1 MAGFKFGCASGSGY
15 VTCDMDCKLEIA
27 SPILLGTNDYSGAGG
42 GTGPVYAKRSAIL
55 DYSVKNVDVLMGAFI
70 IDTSQQVPTFYD
82 IYNWTSGYNK
92 LLGKDGIQTGNYH
105 GYFGYVSSGNLKN
118 AYNDANI
125 PIFTDPDEF
134 FAYLNPVAT
143 YASNGGGATHI
154 AKRTGHLKDLSS
166 YTSDILL
173 VSGGGGGGLLVGEN
187 AYNGADAGGI
197 SGSGNNSGNQSS
209 GYAFGQG
216 ESGTN
221 ESGGGSG
228 LYGGT
233 KNGTSSTI
241 IMNSWCKTTDYNNHR
256 QSSHRHN
263 FTVNFNTDVVSELS
277 SYLGSD
283 YILEYLGDNPSGG
296 MYSQVP
302 ITYDGDN
309 NVFYSSVYNKH
320 IALPIKSDIGKI
332 VKLAFTYTNKSSG
345 SYAWIQVGLLK
356 INGNTTTTL
365 KYAQYSSTGNYE
377 LTLDTPAEADY
388 LWICNAEDLFEISNM
403 TMYVQASIMN
413 EAGAGSGYIG
423 NSLLSNKKMVG
434 YNVPTSDAE
443 GTKTESIND
452 VSASAVANKP
462 KSGNGHARIKYLT
475 DGIIRFKNAIVFP
488 HNDFTVI
495 GKNQVEYTI
504 AQVSQM
510 CAGKNNNTYY
520 LQWSGTRYICLMFNE
535 ASGWDMKLASDVYA
549 KGEGQEDWLYGMNG
563 ASPLYPC
570 ELNGNYLGV
579 SWSFNSVFID
589 NTYYIDYGDRGGTEE
604 HPIIIVSNL
613 ANFDV
618 YKDGAKVMVR

>member
-1 MAGFKFGCASGSGY
+1 MAWRNVNIPELGLAELVDMTIATNKSIPGISTQTNPRIDFTNATKIDNWANNSTLYFCNNKIKVITSISPSDSSEYRYDLY
-15 VTCDMDCKLEIA
+15 V
-27 SPILLGTNDYSGAGG
+27 N
-42 GTGPVYAKRSAIL
+42 
-55 DYSVKNVDVLMGAFI
+55 DVLVYKNRTHYLNYTNETYLFAVVDDENHIGAIGQYEHNNRMGWWSEGAPRDGYNFGNSNNF
-70 IDTSQQVPTFYD
+70 TEN
-82 IYNWTSGYNK
+82 IYNVLVGAEPLPAIT
-92 LLGKDGIQTGNYH
+92 
-105 GYFGYVSSGNLKN
+105 
-118 AYNDANI
+118 
-125 PIFTDPDEF
+125 
-134 FAYLNPVAT
+134 
-143 YASNGGGATHI
+143 SNGGGATHI
-154 AKRTGHLKDLSS
+154 AKVTGQLKDLSS
-166 YTSDILL
+166 NLSDILM
-173 VSGGGGGGLLVGEN
+173 VSGGGGGGYLVGEN
-187 AYNGADAGGI
+187 AYAGADAGGI

-233 KNGTSSTI
+233 KNGASSTI

-296 MYSQVP
+296 MYSQIP

-320 IALPIKSDIGKI
+320 IALPIKSGIGKI
-332 VKLAFTYTNKSSG
+332 VKLAFSYTNKSSG
-345 SYAWIQVGLLK
+345 TYAWIQVGLLK

-377 LTLDTPAEADY
+377 LTLDTPSEADY

-423 NSLLSNKKMVG
+423 NSLVNNKKMIG

-443 GTKTESIND
+443 GTKTESVND
-452 VSASAVANKP
+452 VSANPVSGKP
-462 KSGNGHARIKYLT
+462 KSGNGFARIKFLR
-475 DGIIRFKNAIVFP
+475 D
-488 HNDFTVI
+488 
-495 GKNQVEYTI
+495 
-504 AQVSQM
+504 S
-510 CAGKNNNTYY
+510 
-520 LQWSGTRYICLMFNE
+520 
-535 ASGWDMKLASDVYA
+535 
-549 KGEGQEDWLYGMNG
+549 
-563 ASPLYPC
+563 
-570 ELNGNYLGV
+570 
-579 SWSFNSVFID
+579 
-589 NTYYIDYGDRGGTEE
+589 
-604 HPIIIVSNL
+604 
-613 ANFDV
+613 
-618 YKDGAKVMVR
+618 